1 MPILLLGQRLK
12 ECCASADSKQG
23 KLTRTGYMTDL
34 GIIINRN
41 IKTYFSNH
49 SASWYMVFNDILSSG
64 SVYVNVGIFY
74 AAKFSSEIKLIL
86 EFFVPVATYSWKN
99 VTSIF
104 ITYIT
109 TITAVSESQNGD
121 FI

>member
-1 MPILLLGQRLK
+1 MWQIWGLLSTGILKPALVITVHH
-12 ECCASADSKQG
+12 D
-23 KLTRTGYMTDL
+23 TW
-34 GIIINRN
+34 I
-41 IKTYFSNH
+41 
-49 SASWYMVFNDILSSG
+49 FNEILSSG
-64 SVYVNVGIFY
+64 SVYVNLGIFY